1 MIRYFVER
9 TAAHSL
15 KPLLQNH
22 SKAPVK
28 PTHCAQ
34 HHRSRDS
41 PCDTIPEN
49 RGKCWVTVNPPQVPP
64 PYLQGQSALCWR
76 ASKYSEVYS
85 VGNPGE
91 SKPWLSLP
99 PQNLRRVSKAELSAH
114 HTWSPLETE
123 LSQNLLCLLSP
134 RNAVI
139 SPPKERQYLDSDLP
153 LFMQYLP
160 CD

>member
-1 MIRYFVER
+1 MIRLHIPWSLCYKITQRPQWNQHTVHSTTKAE
-9 TAAHSL
+9 TAHVTPSL
-15 KPLLQNH
+15 KTGGNAGLLLIH
-22 SKAPVK
+22 LKYPHHICRYS
-28 PTHCAQ
+28 Q
-34 HHRSRDS
+34 HLLKS
-41 PCDTIPEN
+41 I
-49 RGKCWVTVNPPQVPP
+49 
-64 PYLQGQSALCWR
+64 
-76 ASKYSEVYS
+76 SKYSEVYS
-85 VGNPGE
+85 VANPGE

-123 LSQNLLCLLSP
+123 LSQNLLRLLSP